1 MRKKEKTRENGRK
14 KEIEKHKLNFL
25 KKVVDKLEII
35 YYNSKC

>member
-1 MRKKEKTRENGRK
+1 MRKKEKTRENKRK
-14 KEIEKHKLNFL
+14 NEVGKYKLNFL